1 MISLLGSLLGFGS
14 SLIGPVLE
22 TWNKNSDQ
30 KHELAMLHAQAEV
43 QSKIQDQKLEATIV
57 EADMAEIVAAH
68 KEQAS
73 TVRKGPVWLAALVDN
88 HSKWIVGA
96 LCRSRSWTSAARPPL
111 RAFTSPLRR
120 FTSCLVGRLTCSL
133 RSGPCLRAKPVSCLA
148 RQDVR
153 APSDRLSQHLQRP
166 AVQTPRNS

>member
-43 QSKIQDQKLEATIV
+43 QTKIQDQKLEATIV

-68 KEQAS
+68 KEHAS
-73 TVRKGPVWLAALVDN
+73 SVRKGPVWLAALSGSV
-88 HSKWIVGA
+88 
-96 LCRSRSWTSAARPPL
+96 RPVVTYL
-111 RAFTSPLRR
+111 IIR
-120 FTSCLVGRLTCSL
+120 
-133 RSGPCLRAKPVSCLA
+133 
-148 RQDVR
+148 
-153 APSDRLSQHLQRP
+153 
-166 AVQTPRNS
+166 

>member
-22 TWNKNSDQ
+22 AWNKNSDQ

-73 TVRKGPVWLAALVDN
+73 TVRKGPQWLAALSGSVRPVVTYLIILEWLAIN
-88 HSKWIVGA
+88 WAIAWIIIDEEGV
-96 LCRSRSWTSAARPPL
+96 TVYNL
-111 RAFTSPLRR
+111 RAILDTDFMGL
-120 FTSCLVGRLTCSL
+120 
-133 RSGPCLRAKPVSCLA
+133 VSCVIVFWFGN
-148 RQDVR
+148 RTFGR
-153 APSDRLSQHLQRP
+153 RK
-166 AVQTPRNS
+166 T